1 MEQAMRKLVTAFFL
15 SLSLL
20 TVSIA
25 RAAPQAGVTNDQVI
39 FNFPETATF
48 SATITADTEIVS
60 VILEYGNKQQ
70 TCGEVIAKAF
80 PEFTPGKTVTPQWTW
95 EMRQSGS
102 LPPGAQ
108 LWWRWHI
115 TDANGTE
122 TVSETKTATWL
133 DDIYA
138 WKTLTEG
145 DINFHWYGGDDAFAR
160 DLLSAAQNG
169 LTFNETQ
176 SGLTTDEPI
185 DLYIYANTTDMQDA
199 MLYEPSWTGGR
210 AYPDQNIVVIG
221 IAPDELDWGRDTIV
235 HELTHVLVGHLTFSC
250 LGDVPTWLNE
260 GLAVYSE
267 GELDTYSQNQLDDA
281 IKDDTLLTLRSL
293 SVGFSEVP
301 DKAYLSYSQ
310 SYSVVKHLIETHGQ
324 DNMTSLLTLLRDG
337 TTTDG
342 ALQQIYGFNIEGLEN
357 EWRQAVGARP
367 STVSAQPTAQPTPTF
382 VPTIVPVSGGSF
394 TLQTTATPMPTTTS
408 GQPTETPTR
417 TGPPLSL
424 TLILL
429 GMCCMFLIIIGVVVL
444 GFMVRN
450 QNTKEGK
457 NVK

>member
-1 MEQAMRKLVTAFFL
+1 MNSRM
-15 SLSLL
+15 
-20 TVSIA
+20 
-25 RAAPQAGVTNDQVI
+25 
-39 FNFPETATF
+39 
-48 SATITADTEIVS
+48 
-60 VILEYGNKQQ
+60 
-70 TCGEVIAKAF
+70 
-80 PEFTPGKTVTPQWTW
+80 
-95 EMRQSGS
+95 
-102 LPPGAQ
+102 
-108 LWWRWHI
+108 
-115 TDANGTE
+115 
-122 TVSETKTATWL
+122 
-133 DDIYA
+133 
-138 WKTLTEG
+138 
-145 DINFHWYGGDDAFAR
+145 
-160 DLLSAAQNG
+160 
-169 LTFNETQ
+169 
-176 SGLTTDEPI
+176 
-185 DLYIYANTTDMQDA
+185 
-199 MLYEPSWTGGR
+199 
-210 AYPDQNIVVIG
+210 
-221 IAPDELDWGRDTIV
+221 
-235 HELTHVLVGHLTFSC
+235 VGHLTFSC

-267 GELDTYSQNQLDDA
+267 GELDTSSQNQLDDA

-324 DNMTSLLTLLRDG
+324 DNMTALLTLLRDG
-337 TTTDG
+337 TTTDD
-342 ALQQIYGFNIEGLEN
+342 ALQQTYGFNIEGLEN

-394 TLQTTATPMPTTTS
+394 TLQTTTTPMPTSTS

-444 GFMVRN
+444 GFMVRS